1 MRKPP
6 KTSTILKSIIRYAYN
21 AGFTYHPQ
29 TDGTIKLFDIKANY
43 YVFRGSRQ
51 RAAQFVV
58 DELWMKYHREHP
70 YEGKLVKS
78 MFPVVVE

>member
-6 KTSTILKSIIRYAYN
+6 KTSTILKNISRYAYA
-21 AGFTYHPQ
+21 AGFIDNLQ
-29 TDGTIKLFDIKANY
+29 SDGTIKLFDIKANY

-70 YEGKLVKS
+70 YEGELIKS
-78 MFPVVVE
+78 MFPVIVE

>member
-6 KTSTILKSIIRYAYN
+6 KLTTIRKSINRYAYI

-43 YVFRGSRQ
+43 YVFRGSREF
-51 RAAQFVV
+51 AASMIVS
-58 DELWMKYHREHP
+58 ELWRKYLNSKNP
-70 YEGKLVKS
+70 A
-78 MFPVVVE
+78 

>member
-6 KTSTILKSIIRYAYN
+6 KTSTILKSINRYAYI

-70 YEGKLVKS
+70 YEGELIKS
-78 MFPVVVE
+78 MFPVIVE